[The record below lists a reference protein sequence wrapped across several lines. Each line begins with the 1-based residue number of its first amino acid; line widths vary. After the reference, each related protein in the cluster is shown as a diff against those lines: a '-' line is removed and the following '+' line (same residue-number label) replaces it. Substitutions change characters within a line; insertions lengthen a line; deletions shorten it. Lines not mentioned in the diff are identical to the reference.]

1 MGIVPFVMAFSAVYI
16 WFARKIMQTDR
27 RINNAEFVVL
37 CLLLIPLMIALSQTI
52 WAGWVEFR
60 AGFGLRP
67 FPEPAYAL
75 YSAEELSLSPVVFT
89 ILSYGAVTFLASLK
103 NWPVELTPDE
113 IKVWQKKRIRSSLWV
128 SVPILVLDSAY
139 VVYKWYP
146 VWGQW
151 FGLIQ
156 GVSA

>member
-1 MGIVPFVMAFSAVYI
+1 MGIVPFVMGFSAVYI

-103 NWPVELTPDE
+103 NWPVGLPPNE
-113 IKVWQKKRIRSSLWV
+113 IRGWQKKRIRSSLWV
-128 SVPILVLDSAY
+128 SIPILVLDSAY

-156 GVSA
+156 G